1 MPVPSEYISDY
12 RSHLTWIIGK
22 LVKQDVYDYVYSTAA
37 HGTCP
42 EHLEDELYQAIIDDV
57 EENLFVEFKPEVD
70 NENTDRFHEVTSAGG
85 STTVWPEVWGSA

>member
-22 LVKQDVYDYVYSTAA
+22 LVKQDVYDYVYSTGA

-42 EHLEDELYQAIIDDV
+42 KHLEDDLYDAIIDDV

-70 NENTDRFHEVTSAGG
+70 NENTDRFHEVTALDG
-85 STTVWPEVWGSA
+85 STTVWPEVWGST